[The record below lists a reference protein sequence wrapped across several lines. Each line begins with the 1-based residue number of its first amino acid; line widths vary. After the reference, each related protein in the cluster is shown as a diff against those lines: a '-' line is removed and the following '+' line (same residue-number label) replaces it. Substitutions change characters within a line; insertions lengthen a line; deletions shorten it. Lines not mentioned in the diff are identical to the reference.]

1 MTDIIINGA
10 QGKMGLLIKQIIEEQ
25 YQDKARIVQ
34 LRDKD
39 TAQPAPKADVIIDFS
54 LPSGALAAYQTAKEI
69 KAALLCGTTNLD
81 EAFLSNLKAEKEIPV
96 FYSANVSIG
105 VFLFGKLLQ
114 EACALFKDYEP
125 KMHEAHHAQKKD
137 APSGTAIALA
147 DSVNEAL
154 DHQYTYVYDRSQVRQ
169 KRDKK
174 EIGISAVR
182 GGTIVGDHE
191 VIYAGTDEV
200 IEFKHTA
207 YSRAVFARG
216 AVEAAKFLAGKP
228 AGRYDMADV
237 IEAQ

>member
-137 APSGTAIALA
+137 APSGTAKALAKLINFPQEEITFERIGTVPGTHILDLHSHNGDETITITHKALDRRLFAASAVKIALW
-147 DSVNEAL
+147 
-154 DHQYTYVYDRSQVRQ
+154 
-169 KRDKK
+169 
-174 EIGISAVR
+174 
-182 GGTIVGDHE
+182 
-191 VIYAGTDEV
+191 
-200 IEFKHTA
+200 
-207 YSRAVFARG
+207 
-216 AVEAAKFLAGKP
+216 LAGKKP
-228 AGRYDMADV
+228 GFYDMKDFT
-237 IEAQ
+237 ENLL

>member
-81 EAFLSNLKAEKEIPV
+81 EAFLSNLKEEKEIPV

-125 KMHEAHHAQKKD
+125 QMHEAHHAQKKD
-137 APSGTAIALA
+137 APSGTAKALAKLINFPQEKITFERIGTVPGTHILNLQSHNGDEIITITHKALDRRLFAASAVKIALW
-147 DSVNEAL
+147 
-154 DHQYTYVYDRSQVRQ
+154 
-169 KRDKK
+169 
-174 EIGISAVR
+174 
-182 GGTIVGDHE
+182 
-191 VIYAGTDEV
+191 
-200 IEFKHTA
+200 
-207 YSRAVFARG
+207 
-216 AVEAAKFLAGKP
+216 LAGKKP
-228 AGRYDMADV
+228 GFYDMQDFT
-237 IEAQ
+237 ENLL

>member
-81 EAFLSNLKAEKEIPV
+81 EAFLSNLKEEKEIPV

-137 APSGTAIALA
+137 APSVPL
-147 DSVNEAL
+147 SVSG
-154 DHQYTYVYDRSQVRQ
+154 RSPAR
-169 KRDKK
+169 
-174 EIGISAVR
+174 
-182 GGTIVGDHE
+182 
-191 VIYAGTDEV
+191 IY
-200 IEFKHTA
+200 
-207 YSRAVFARG
+207 
-216 AVEAAKFLAGKP
+216 
-228 AGRYDMADV
+228 
-237 IEAQ
+237 